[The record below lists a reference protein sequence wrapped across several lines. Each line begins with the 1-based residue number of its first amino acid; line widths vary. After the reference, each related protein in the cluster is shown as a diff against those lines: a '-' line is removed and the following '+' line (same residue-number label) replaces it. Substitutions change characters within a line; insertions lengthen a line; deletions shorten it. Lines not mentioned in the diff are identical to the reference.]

1 MQWTWDPDKD
11 RENQDKHGISFA
23 TAQLVF
29 QDFHRVIEE
38 DPYPDE
44 QRWRTTGMIGP
55 SVIIVVHTWP
65 DEGPGRIISARRAT
79 RHERRIYEEE
89 NGQTH

>member
-1 MQWTWDPDKD
+1 MQWTWDPEKNL
-11 RENQDKHGISFA
+11 ENRIKHGISFE

-29 QDFHRVIEE
+29 QGPLFTSRG

-44 QRWRTTGMIGP
+44 QRWRTTGLVGP

-65 DEGPGRIISARRAT
+65 DEGPGRIISARKANRT
-79 RHERRIYEEE
+79 ERRRYEEE
-89 NGQTH
+89 HG